1 MRVSVLNKAGE
12 TEVTDRPAPEPGPEQ
27 VLVRVASVGV
37 CGSDVHYFEHGRIG
51 SYVVREPLI
60 LGHEASGV
68 IEQVGSDVDPSRVGQ
83 RVSIEPGVPCRSC
96 QYCLSGHYNL
106 CPKVEFY
113 ATPPFDGAF
122 AELVLTHHA
131 FAHPVPDALSDDAAA
146 LIEPLSVALWAAQ
159 RASVT
164 AGDVVL
170 VTGAGPVGLLMVAV
184 ARALGAAKVYA
195 CDINEQRLAV
205 ASRMG
210 ATDVVHG
217 SFADSQL
224 QEPTVLLEGS
234 GHPGATIDGIK
245 ALAPAGRAILVGMG
259 GDELNLPLSRV
270 QERELIITGT
280 FRYAGTWPAAI
291 ELAASGAIDLDAL
304 VSGYFGLDQVPDA
317 LQAAKKDPSFLK
329 AMVRPAD

>member
-12 TEVTDRPAPEPGPEQ
+12 TEVTERPVPEPGHDQ
-27 VLVRVASVGV
+27 VLVRIASVGV

-51 SYVVREPLI
+51 SYEVREPLI

-68 IEQVGSDVDPSRVGQ
+68 IEQVGSSVDPSRIGQ

-96 QYCLSGHYNL
+96 EYCLSGHYNL
-106 CPKVEFY
+106 CPEVEFY
-113 ATPPFDGAF
+113 ATPPYDGAF

-131 FAHPVPDALSDDAAA
+131 FAHPVPDSLSDDAAA
-146 LIEPLSVALWAAQ
+146 LVEPLSVALWAAQ
-159 RASVT
+159 RAAVT
-164 AGDVVL
+164 AGDTVL

-184 ARALGAAKVYA
+184 ARALGAANVYA
-195 CDINEQRLAV
+195 CDINAERLTV

-210 ATDVVHG
+210 ATDIVHG
-217 SFADSQL
+217 SFADAHL
-224 QEPTVLLEGS
+224 KAPTVLLEGS
-234 GHPGATIDGIK
+234 GHPGATIDGIM

-259 GDELNLPLSRV
+259 GDELVLPLSRV

-280 FRYAGTWPAAI
+280 FRYAGTWPVAI
-291 ELAASGAIDLDAL
+291 ELVASGRIDLDAL

-317 LQAAKKDPSFLK
+317 LQAAKKDPAFLK

>member
-1 MRVSVLNKAGE
+1 MRISLLNKAHE
-12 TEVTDRPAPEPGPEQ
+12 TEVAERPAPEPGPEQ
-27 VLVRVASVGV
+27 VLVRVGSVGV

-51 SYVVREPLI
+51 SFEVREPLI

-68 IEQVGSDVDPSRVGQ
+68 IEQVGTGVDPARIGQ
-83 RVSIEPGVPCRSC
+83 RVSIEPGVPCMSC
-96 QYCLSGHYNL
+96 AICLSGRYNL

-131 FAHPVPDALSDDAAA
+131 FAHPVPDSLSEDAAA

-159 RASVT
+159 RAAVS

-195 CDINEQRLAV
+195 CDINAERLSV
-205 ASRMG
+205 ATSMG
-210 ATDVVHG
+210 ATDLVHG
-217 SFADSQL
+217 SIADADL
-224 QEPTVLLEGS
+224 PAPTVLLEGS
-234 GHPGATIDGIK
+234 GHPGATVDGIL
-245 ALAPAGRAILVGMG
+245 ALAPAGRAVLVGMG
-259 GDELNLPLSRV
+259 GDELMLPLSRV
-270 QERELIITGT
+270 QERELLITGT
-280 FRYAGTWPAAI
+280 FRYANTWPAAI
-291 ELAASGAIDLDAL
+291 ELAASGRIDLDAL
-304 VSGYFGLDQVPDA
+304 VSGHFGLEQVPEA
-317 LQAAKKDPSFLK
+317 LQAAKNDPTFLK